1 MQKLNVFSLKVW
13 ILDGSW
19 VGVPCSCTWRAC
31 DVRAM
36 LDDRASSWCREWG
49 EGWWARVQPRAWPSP
64 RSESRHSTTG
74 PHLTDK
80 QRLSSQS
87 YGSMFWPSTAIGQ
100 EVQYL
105 KSLDWGWQP
114 WDFYLQRFPIT
125 LTPNGT
131 SAELNLQTVG
141 VPQHNQHDRSHCAT
155 LSYVVHRVCVGVQLL
170 ADMTDSHSYTQ
181 SYGRSSTAPNSGSS
195 LQHGH

>member
-1 MQKLNVFSLKVW
+1 MFFLLKC
-13 ILDGSW
+13 GSW
-19 VGVPCSCTWRAC
+19 MGLGSACRAHARGVHAMC
-31 DVRAM
+31 VRCLM
-36 LDDRASSWCREWG
+36 IEHHLD
-49 EGWWARVQPRAWPSP
+49 
-64 RSESRHSTTG
+64 G

-87 YGSMFWPSTAIGQ
+87 YGSMFWPSTAIGP